1 MFKPKRSKTVLVV
14 DDDLG
19 PREAIRMI
27 LQDKYNVLTCDNPQE
42 VLSII
47 SSEQIDVVMLD
58 IKMPKIDG
66 IKLLK
71 EMKAVN
77 PRVEVVLITAYPTM
91 QSAIEAMQ
99 YGAYDYVIKPF
110 DKEKIEQVVRRGI
123 IRRTQ
128 KKLEKDITSS
138 LISEVSRKPPRKE

>member
-1 MFKPKRSKTVLVV
+1 MVRPKKSNTVLVV

-47 SSEQIDVVMLD
+47 SSDRADVVMLD

-66 IKLLK
+66 IRLLK
-71 EMKAVN
+71 EMKTIN
-77 PRVEVVLITAYPTM
+77 PRVEIVLITAYPTM

-138 LISEVSRKPPRKE
+138 LISEVYHKPHRKK

>member
-1 MFKPKRSKTVLVV
+1 MFRPKRSKTVLVV

-42 VLSII
+42 VLSIV
-47 SSEQIDVVMLD
+47 SSDRADVVMLD

-138 LISEVSRKPPRKE
+138 LISEVYRKPPRKK